1 MAGRHYMVRI
11 VNLTSTV
18 SKPLSG
24 TGPVSVTLFGLRSSI
39 NCLNFTGIWAR
50 IGSER
55 EGGNAKTIGC
65 NPFRTKDIEL
75 ALQGAQKVCCPSLL
89 YVYKRPW

>member
-18 SKPLSG
+18 SKPFKWDWPCVCDFVWLE
-24 TGPVSVTLFGLRSSI
+24 VL
-39 NCLNFTGIWAR
+39 NCLSFTGIWAR

-55 EGGNAKTIGC
+55 EGGNAKTISC

-75 ALQGAQKVCCPSLL
+75 A
-89 YVYKRPW
+89 